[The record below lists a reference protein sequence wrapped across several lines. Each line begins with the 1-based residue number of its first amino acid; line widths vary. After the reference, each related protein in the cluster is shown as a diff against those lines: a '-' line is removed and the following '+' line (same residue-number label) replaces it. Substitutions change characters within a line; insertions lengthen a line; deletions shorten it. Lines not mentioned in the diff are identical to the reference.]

1 MENQDKYEKLYHE
14 LIQQQ
19 QEIHCQN
26 QKHIK
31 NGIKYIIF
39 IPLVFLAL
47 AFFSE
52 NGKVIFLT
60 LWIVSMFLLSAY
72 LIYIEYLDF
81 QIQERIAKISE
92 NELSEAQSLI
102 GGRLD
107 EFEENVLDILK
118 EWEESLP
125 PRKKI
130 EDILKMR
137 HSTTE
142 KNKKRRSSHEKYMEN
157 YTK

>member
-1 MENQDKYEKLYHE
+1 MEKLDKYEKLYFE

-19 QEIHCQN
+19 EAIHRQN
-26 QKHIK
+26 QKHIR

-47 AFFSE
+47 AFFTES
-52 NGKVIFLT
+52 GKVIFLT

-81 QIQERIAKISE
+81 QVQERIAKISE
-92 NELSEAQSLI
+92 NESPERQSLI
-102 GGRLD
+102 GNRLD

-130 EDILKMR
+130 EDLLKKR
-137 HSTTE
+137 HSTGE
-142 KNKKRRSSHEKYMEN
+142 KEEEQP
-157 YTK
+157 

>member
-1 MENQDKYEKLYHE
+1 
-14 LIQQQ
+14 
-19 QEIHCQN
+19 
-26 QKHIK
+26 
-31 NGIKYIIF
+31 
-39 IPLVFLAL
+39 
-47 AFFSE
+47 
-52 NGKVIFLT
+52 
-60 LWIVSMFLLSAY
+60 MFLLSAY

-137 HSTTE
+137 HSTTG
-142 KNKKRRSSHEKYMEN
+142 KKQKEEEQP
-157 YTK
+157 

>member
-1 MENQDKYEKLYHE
+1 MESIMEKLDQYEKLYRE

-19 QEIHCQN
+19 EEIHRQN

-31 NGIKYIIF
+31 NGLKYIVF

-47 AFFSE
+47 AFFTES
-52 NGKVIFLT
+52 GKVVYLT

-81 QIQERIAKISE
+81 QVQERIARISE
-92 NELSEAQSLI
+92 NENSETQSLI
-102 GGRLD
+102 GGGLD

-137 HSTTE
+137 HF
-142 KNKKRRSSHEKYMEN
+142 
-157 YTK
+157 TKQNEQKEEDQP

>member
-1 MENQDKYEKLYHE
+1 MEKQDKYEKLYHE

-19 QEIHCQN
+19 EELHRQN

-31 NGIKYIIF
+31 NGIKCVIF
-39 IPLVFLAL
+39 IPLFFLAL

-52 NGKVIFLT
+52 SGKVVFLT
-60 LWIVSMFLLSAY
+60 LWIISMFLLSAY

-81 QIQERIAKISE
+81 QVQDIVAKMGE
-92 NELSEAQSLI
+92 NKNPETKTLI
-102 GGRLD
+102 GGGLD
-107 EFEENVLDILK
+107 EFEANILDILK
-118 EWEESLP
+118 EWEDSLP

-137 HSTTE
+137 RLSDE
-142 KNKKRRSSHEKYMEN
+142 NSQKKGEQP
-157 YTK
+157 

>member
-1 MENQDKYEKLYHE
+1 MEKLGQYEKLYRE

-19 QEIHCQN
+19 EEIHRQN

-31 NGIKYIIF
+31 NGLKYIVF

-47 AFFSE
+47 AFFTES
-52 NGKVIFLT
+52 GKVVYLT

-81 QIQERIAKISE
+81 QVQERIARISE
-92 NELSEAQSLI
+92 NENSETQSLI
-102 GGRLD
+102 GGGLD

-137 HSTTE
+137 HF
-142 KNKKRRSSHEKYMEN
+142 
-157 YTK
+157 TKQNEQKEEDQP

>member
-1 MENQDKYEKLYHE
+1 MEKLDKYEKLYFE

-19 QEIHCQN
+19 EAIHRQN
-26 QKHIK
+26 QKHIR

-47 AFFSE
+47 AFFTES
-52 NGKVIFLT
+52 GKVIFLT

-92 NELSEAQSLI
+92 NESLERQSLI
-102 GGRLD
+102 GNRLD

-130 EDILKMR
+130 EDLLKKR
-137 HSTTE
+137 HSTGE
-142 KNKKRRSSHEKYMEN
+142 KEEEQP
-157 YTK
+157 

>member
-137 HSTTE
+137 HSTTR
-142 KNKKRRSSHEKYMEN
+142 KKQKEEEQP
-157 YTK
+157 

>member
-1 MENQDKYEKLYHE
+1 MKNQDKYEKMYQE
-14 LIQQQ
+14 LLNQQ
-19 QEIHCQN
+19 QEIHNRN
-26 QKHIK
+26 QVHIQ

-47 AFFSE
+47 AFFTES
-52 NGKVIFLT
+52 GKVIFLT
-60 LWIVSMFLLSAY
+60 LWIASMFLLSAY

-92 NELSEAQSLI
+92 NSDMETETLI
-102 GGRLD
+102 GGKLD
-107 EFEENVLDILK
+107 DFEENILDILK

-130 EDILKMR
+130 EDMIKMR
-137 HSTTE
+137 HLSE
-142 KNKKRRSSHEKYMEN
+142 NDKKKKGEQP
-157 YTK
+157 

>member
-1 MENQDKYEKLYHE
+1 MEKLDKYEKLYFE

-19 QEIHCQN
+19 EAIHRQN
-26 QKHIK
+26 QKHIR

-39 IPLVFLAL
+39 IPLIFLAL
-47 AFFSE
+47 AFFTES
-52 NGKVIFLT
+52 GKVIFLT

-81 QIQERIAKISE
+81 QVQERIAKISE
-92 NELSEAQSLI
+92 NESLERQSLI
-102 GGRLD
+102 GNRLD
-107 EFEENVLDILK
+107 EFEESVLDILK

-130 EDILKMR
+130 EDLLKKR
-137 HSTTE
+137 HSTGE
-142 KNKKRRSSHEKYMEN
+142 KEEEQP
-157 YTK
+157 